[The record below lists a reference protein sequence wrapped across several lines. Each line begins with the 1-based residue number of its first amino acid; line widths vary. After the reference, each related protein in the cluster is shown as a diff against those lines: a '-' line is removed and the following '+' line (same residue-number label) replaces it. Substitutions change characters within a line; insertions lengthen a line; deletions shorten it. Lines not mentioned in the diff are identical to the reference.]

1 MREEVDIMISTL
13 YIYLMCSRA
22 DSAALAMALKVV
34 WKPKQLVKITLQVDH
49 L

>member
-1 MREEVDIMISTL
+1 MTSTL
-13 YIYLMCSRA
+13 YIYLMFSHA

-34 WKPKQLVKITLQVDH
+34 WKPKQLVKVTLQVDH